1 MAARPR
7 PHPGTE
13 RPFRYDEA
21 FDRNIGW
28 ITAREQQVLRAA
40 TVAIAGLG
48 GVGGVHL
55 TTLARLGVGGF
66 RIADMDRFELANF
79 NRQVGAT
86 TATLDA
92 PKVEVLA
99 AMTREINPEARLA
112 VFDRGV
118 AADGIDAFLEG
129 ADLFVDGL
137 DFFALDIR
145 SRLFE
150 RCRTLGIPAITA
162 APLGFGAAYL
172 VFLPDGPSF
181 EEYFRLENLSPERQY
196 VNFALGLAP
205 AGLHRAYLAD
215 PSRLDL
221 AGRRGPSTAAA
232 CQLCAGV
239 AAAEAVK
246 ILTERGRV
254 RAVPW
259 YHQFDPFRGRWVSR
273 RLKGGNRN
281 PVQALKL
288 RLAYRLSE
296 RLARS
301 AWPAEP
307 APEGASEIER
317 ILDLA
322 RWAPSGD
329 NNQPW
334 RFEITGEDS
343 LTIRLH
349 DRSDDD
355 VYDYNGGQPT
365 LLAGGF
371 LLETLRIAAS
381 TFGRLAWWEYRGRAG
396 GGEGGEKGEGG
407 DHLIDVSLAKAPG
420 VAADPLAPFVA
431 IRSVDR
437 RRYRATPLTDAQ
449 KRALEASLGDEFTI
463 DWHESPRARWRM
475 ARINARATDIRLN
488 IPEAFRVHRR
498 ILDWSHRFSAR
509 GVPAA
514 AIGLDP
520 LTLKLTRW
528 AFASWARMR
537 RLNRLP
543 GGTLIARIEM
553 DLLPGLF
560 CAAHFT
566 IARRAATPPDAD
578 DAVPA
583 LLRAGQALQRFWL
596 TATRLG
602 LVLQPGLAPLCFA
615 HYGAKGI
622 AFTDAPRIRRQAA
635 RLAARVAGLASCGED
650 GRAGPPEAAEA
661 LLFAGRIGNPRAGA
675 ASARSRRRPLA
686 ELMGT
691 DTKMGQSSETQAHP
705 RPATASD

>member
-1 MAARPR
+1 MPARLRPR
-7 PHPGTE
+7 PRPLH
-13 RPFRYDEA
+13 PFRYEDA
-21 FDRNIGW
+21 FARNIGW
-28 ITAREQQVLRAA
+28 ITEAEQQRLRAS

-55 TTLARLGVGGF
+55 TTLARMGVGGF
-66 RIADMDRFELANF
+66 RIADPDRFELANF

-86 TATLDA
+86 MASLGE
-92 PKVEVLA
+92 PKADVLA
-99 AMTREINPEARLA
+99 RMARDINPELRLS
-112 VFDRGV
+112 VFDRGLDAETV
-118 AADGIDAFLEG
+118 DAFLDG

-145 SRLFE
+145 ARVFA
-150 RCRTLGIPAITA
+150 RCRALGIPAITA

-181 EEYFRLENLSPERQY
+181 EDHFRLDGLAPERQY

-205 AGLHRAYLAD
+205 AGVQRSYLVD

-232 CQLCAGV
+232 CQLCAAV

-246 ILTERGRV
+246 ILCGRGRV

-259 YHQFDPFRGRWVSR
+259 VHQFDPFRGRWVSR

-281 PVQALKL
+281 PVQAVKL
-288 RLAYRLSE
+288 RLAYRLSR
-296 RLARS
+296 RLAAR
-301 AWPAEP
+301 ARPAEP

-329 NNQPW
+329 NAQPW
-334 RFEITGEDS
+334 RFAITGPDS
-343 LTIRLH
+343 VSVRIRAAA
-349 DRSDDD
+349 DD
-355 VYDYNGGQPT
+355 VYDYNDGEPT
-365 LLAGGF
+365 LLAAGF

-381 TFGRLAWWEYRGRAG
+381 TFGRLAWWTYRGR
-396 GGEGGEKGEGG
+396 EGAA
-407 DHLIDVSLAKAPG
+407 HRIDVSLAKAPG
-420 VAADPLAPFVA
+420 VEPDPLAPFIA

-437 RRYRATPLTDAQ
+437 RPYRTEPLTEAQ
-449 KRALEASLGDEFTI
+449 KRALEDSLGDELTI
-463 DWHESPRARWRM
+463 AWREGLRERFRV
-475 ARINARATDIRLN
+475 ARINARATAIRLR

-498 ILDWSHRFSAR
+498 ILDWERRFSAH

-514 AIGLDP
+514 AIGLDA
-520 LTLKLTRW
+520 LTLRLTRW
-528 AFASWARMR
+528 AFARWRRMR
-537 RLNRLP
+537 LIGRLP
-543 GGTLIARIEM
+543 GGTALARVEM
-553 DLLPGLF
+553 DLLPGLL

-566 IARRAATPPDAD
+566 IARRDPPAEG

-602 LVLQPGLAPLCFA
+602 LAMQPGLAPLCFA
-615 HYGAKGI
+615 HYGRNGI
-622 AFTDAPRIRRQAA
+622 AFTGDHRVRARARWLARALDA
-635 RLAARVAGLASCGED
+635 L
-650 GRAGPPEAAEA
+650 AGPGAGGT
-661 LLFAGRIGNPRAGA
+661 LLFAGRIGRPRGGA
-675 ASARSRRRPLA
+675 AARSLRRPLA
-686 ELMGT
+686 ALMEGAQT
-691 DTKMGQSSETQAHP
+691 AEIDAGGEREAKPPDDARP
-705 RPATASD
+705 RPAAAGG

>member
-1 MAARPR
+1 MAARRRTPA
-7 PHPGTE
+7 GTE

-28 ITAREQQVLRAA
+28 ITAQEQQILRAS

-79 NRQVGAT
+79 NRQIGAT
-86 TATLDA
+86 TATVGA
-92 PKVEVLA
+92 PKAEVLA
-99 AMTREINPEARLA
+99 AMAREINPELRLA
-112 VFDRGV
+112 IFDRGV
-118 AADGIDAFLEG
+118 EEDAVDAFLEG

-145 SRLFE
+145 ARVFA
-150 RCRTLGIPAITA
+150 RCRALGIPAITA

-172 VFLPDGPSF
+172 VFMPDGLSF
-181 EEYFRLENLSPERQY
+181 EDYFRLEGLPVERQY

-205 AGLHRAYLAD
+205 AGLHRAYLVD

-221 AGRRGPSTAAA
+221 ASRRGPSTAAA

-239 AAAEAVK
+239 AAGEAVK
-246 ILTERGRV
+246 ILTKRGRV
-254 RAVPW
+254 RAAPW
-259 YHQFDPFRGRWVSR
+259 YHHFDPFRGRWVSR
-273 RLKGGNRN
+273 RLRGGNRN
-281 PVQALKL
+281 PVQAVKL

-296 RLARS
+296 RLARN
-301 AWPAEP
+301 AQPAEP
-307 APEGASEIER
+307 APQAASEIEQ

-343 LTIRLH
+343 LTIRLL
-349 DRSDDD
+349 DSSNDD

-396 GGEGGEKGEGG
+396 DDGAGGGEGNGAKG
-407 DHLIDVSLAKAPG
+407 DHLIDVSLPKAPG
-420 VAADPLAPFVA
+420 IEADPLAPFIA

-437 RRYRATPLTDAQ
+437 RRYRAAPLTEAQ
-449 KRALEASLGDEFTI
+449 KRALEESLGDELAI
-463 DWHESPRARWRM
+463 DWHESLPARWRM
-475 ARINARATDIRLN
+475 ARINALATDIRLN
-488 IPEAFRVHRR
+488 IPEAFRVHKR

-520 LTLKLTRW
+520 LTLRLTRW

-566 IARRAATPPDAD
+566 VARRDAAAPGEA

-602 LVLQPGLAPLCFA
+602 LAMQPGLAPLCFA
-615 HYGAKGI
+615 HYGAAGTP
-622 AFTDAPRIRRQAA
+622 FTEDLRIRRRAA
-635 RLAARVAGLASCGED
+635 RLAGRIAELAADGED
-650 GRAGPPEAAEA
+650 GRAAP
-661 LLFAGRIGNPRAGA
+661 LLFAGRIGRARAGRTI
-675 ASARSRRRPLA
+675 ARSRRRPLA
-686 ELMGT
+686 ELMEGEPSR
-691 DTKMGQSSETQAHP
+691 KEARP
-705 RPATASD
+705 RSAAVGD